1 MADAQPRRYLG
12 RPGMLKDGMAKAQI
26 VAALRVYT
34 NDIDRIVDLIPFRNA
49 AKEAQSRLK
58 QIKTAIHSNYKHRHS
73 IVSGTQLTLQEQ
85 ASLERSIR
93 DMFFA
98 LQAIGVNTVPDTEWR
113 NALFGADTEIERYL
127 AGLRGPEKKRLESV
141 DLF

>member
-1 MADAQPRRYLG
+1 
-12 RPGMLKDGMAKAQI
+12 MLKDGMAKAQI

-58 QIKTAIHSNYKHRHS
+58 QLKTASHSNYKHRHS
-73 IVSGTQLTLQEQ
+73 IVSSTQLTLQEQ
-85 ASLERSIR
+85 ASLERSLR

-98 LQAIGVNTVPDTEWR
+98 LQAIGVNTNPSPEWR
-113 NALFGADTEIERYL
+113 SALFGADLEIERCL
-127 AGLRGPEKKRLESV
+127 SALQDPVKRRVESV
-141 DLF
+141 ATTTDWL

>member
-1 MADAQPRRYLG
+1 
-12 RPGMLKDGMAKAQI
+12 MLKDGMAKAQI

-58 QIKTAIHSNYKHRHS
+58 QLKTATHSNYKHRRS
-73 IVSGTQLTLQEQ
+73 IVSSTQLTPREQ
-85 ASLERSIR
+85 ANLERSIR

-98 LQAIGVNTVPDTEWR
+98 LRQ
-113 NALFGADTEIERYL
+113 L
-127 AGLRGPEKKRLESV
+127 A
-141 DLF
+141 

>member
-1 MADAQPRRYLG
+1 
-12 RPGMLKDGMAKAQI
+12 MLKDGMTKAQI

-34 NDIDRIVDLIPFRNA
+34 DDIDRIVDLIPFRNA

-58 QIKTAIHSNYKHRHS
+58 QLKTAIHSNYKHRHS

-85 ASLERSIR
+85 ARLERSIR

-98 LQAIGVNTVPDTEWR
+98 LQAIGVNTNPSSEWR
-113 NALFGADTEIERYL
+113 SALVRADMDIERCL
-127 AGLRGPEKKRLESV
+127 TKLQDPVKTRVEPVATA
-141 DLF
+141 DWI